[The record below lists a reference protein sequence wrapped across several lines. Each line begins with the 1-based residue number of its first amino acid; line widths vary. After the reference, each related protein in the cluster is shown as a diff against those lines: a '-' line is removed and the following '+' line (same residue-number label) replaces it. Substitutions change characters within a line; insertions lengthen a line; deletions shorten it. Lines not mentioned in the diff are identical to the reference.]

1 MKYSVCYAFLGR
13 FSDSSELDY
22 AESQVL
28 VGFRISY
35 SSLTFP
41 RISSPNKCKIVFNGV
56 VRRSFSRYKRKLC
69 SLAII
74 I

>member
-13 FSDSSELDY
+13 FSDSFELDY

-28 VGFRISY
+28 VGLRISY

-41 RISSPNKCKIVFNGV
+41 HLTNV
-56 VRRSFSRYKRKLC
+56 KLF
-69 SLAII
+69 LME
-74 I
+74 